1 MNALGDQLQ
10 NVGDSCAA
18 TAAGPCDPSC
28 YNVWTLMG
36 TWMFFTPA
44 FRLLVEL
51 ISFPVT
57 LLVALWAM
65 TTKSVRKL
73 MASTRDEADI
83 GALVGGGGSGR
94 GGI

>member
-1 MNALGDQLQ
+1 
-10 NVGDSCAA
+10 
-18 TAAGPCDPSC
+18 
-28 YNVWTLMG
+28 MG